1 MDTKFETCS
10 TLHTTLQPVPGSA
23 YDWHLQQGSL
33 GFYRDGMNSRVHAFA
48 SGGAEAHQAVF
59 KVTCCLPT
67 LALYEKVNQMRTESR
82 SVGGLP
88 IVQEQ
93 FGHCARDA
101 SNFGFEGFRLDRLR
115 EASSPFERQQVS
127 TLIAETHHLHWELA
141 PRLSGYRQWQ
151 VDRMVALELAHKDVL
166 GLGSAFEVVAEV
178 IAATHAVLDLEQ
190 AGNILFDRDGHICL
204 ADPVAHTFSC

>member
-1 MDTKFETCS
+1 MDTKFESCS
-10 TLHTTLQPVPGSA
+10 TLHTTLRPVPGSA

-33 GFYRDGMNSRVHAFA
+33 GFYRDGMNSRVHALA
-48 SGGAEAHQAVF
+48 SSSAEAKQAVF

-67 LALYEKVNQMRTESR
+67 LALYEKVNQMRIDSR
-82 SVGGLP
+82 SANGLP
-88 IVQEQ
+88 IVQQQ
-93 FGHCARDA
+93 FGHCAQDS
-101 SNFGFEGFRLDRLR
+101 SNFEFDGFMLDRLR
-115 EASSPFERQQVS
+115 EARSPFERQQVS
-127 TLIAETHHLHWELA
+127 TIISEARHLHRELA
-141 PRLSGYRQWQ
+141 PRVSGRQWQ